1 MIYPSCLSAPS
12 NDHDLP
18 EMTKSARPEAESKA
32 KADGGPADPRK
43 ASPRVRASILAL
55 DPHAKIF
62 KVRGHL
68 TVIHSKC
75 GGHSRQK
82 AEDDISHFKEH
93 ISVCKGPYT
102 SNGGKSSLK
111 SSLHGRSASAIHRT
125 VAIPTESSPL
135 PCPGF
140 SFEVLFGR
148 DYKSLLNHERE
159 QVTHKADVAGLR
171 WLNSEEKSSVI
182 SLSCLEKS
190 SSCQEPAKPCGNCLK
205 VLELSNFKDT
215 LCRETH
221 KSSREVFTPWRSS
234 YAKTISIGEGQKT
247 TNVGWT
253 RGALY
258 PAFIDGTFRGK
269 PSVHTLSLTNSW
281 VVVINI
287 ARVVSVMYIRVQ

>member
-1 MIYPSCLSAPS
+1 
-12 NDHDLP
+12 
-18 EMTKSARPEAESKA
+18 MTKSARPEAESKA
-32 KADGGPADPRK
+32 KADDGPVDPQK
-43 ASPRVRASILAL
+43 VSPRARASILAL

-68 TVIHSKC
+68 AVIHSKC

-93 ISVCKGPYT
+93 ISVCKGPYA
-102 SNGGKSSLK
+102 SNGDRSSLK
-111 SSLHGRSASAIHRT
+111 SSLHGGSASTIHRT
-125 VAIPTESSPL
+125 VAIPTEPSPL

-140 SFEVLFGR
+140 SFEGLFGR
-148 DYKSLLNHERE
+148 DYKYLLNHERE

-171 WLNSEEKSSVI
+171 WLNSKEKSSVI

-190 SSCQEPAKPCGNCLK
+190 SSCQEPAQPCGNCLK

-221 KSSREVFTPWRSS
+221 KSSREVFTPWRSPN
-234 YAKTISIGEGQKT
+234 AKTISTDEDQKT
-247 TNVGWT
+247 TNVSWA

-258 PAFIDGTFRGK
+258 PAFVDDAFRGK
-269 PSVHTLSLTNSW
+269 PSIHTVSLTDSG
-281 VVVINI
+281 VMVINI
-287 ARVVSVMYIRVQ
+287 ALLSCHLCISGNSRADMCVVVTCI